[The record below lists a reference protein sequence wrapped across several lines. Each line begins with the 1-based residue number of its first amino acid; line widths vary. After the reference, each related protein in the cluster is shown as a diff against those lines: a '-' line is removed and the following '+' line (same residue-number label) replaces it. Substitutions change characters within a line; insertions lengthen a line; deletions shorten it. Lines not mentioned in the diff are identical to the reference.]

1 MIVLTRRRL
10 IAAALALRDH
20 GTVPPLVDDP
30 EAAGSARAGDVIC
43 PESRSWLDIYEATL
57 GEAIHPTLKVAAE

>member
-10 IAAALALRDH
+10 AAAALALRDH

-30 EAAGSARAGDVIC
+30 EAGGTARAGDAVC
-43 PESRSWLDIYEATL
+43 PESQSWLDIYEATL
-57 GEAIHPTLKVAAE
+57 DEAIHPTMRDAAE